1 MGTIANCL
9 LSTYLHSHRR
19 VLLTVL
25 NRGAF
30 LFIGYNYKILQLIK
44 MNRTNVCECSGSNG
58 TSISHSLPHTQ
69 GISQKGRHKISR
81 VIQWGELELYNA
93 FFFICMFPK
102 RLTMVCRRNPPP
114 SVWAVV
120 TGLSV

>member
-9 LSTYLHSHRR
+9 LSTYLHTHRR

-25 NRGAF
+25 NRGAS
-30 LFIGYNYKILQLIK
+30 LFIGRDYYKILQLIK
-44 MNRTNVCECSGSNG
+44 MNRTNVCECSDSNG

-81 VIQWGELELYNA
+81 VIQWGELELYNV
-93 FFFICMFPK
+93 FFFHMYVP
-102 RLTMVCRRNPPP
+102 
-114 SVWAVV
+114 
-120 TGLSV
+120 

>member
-1 MGTIANCL
+1 ML
-9 LSTYLHSHRR
+9 RL
-19 VLLTVL
+19 
-25 NRGAF
+25 
-30 LFIGYNYKILQLIK
+30 
-44 MNRTNVCECSGSNG
+44 NG
-58 TSISHSLPHTQ
+58 TSISHSLPQTQ
-69 GISQKGRHKISR
+69 GISQKGRHKISG

-93 FFFICMFPK
+93 IYIYTFPK